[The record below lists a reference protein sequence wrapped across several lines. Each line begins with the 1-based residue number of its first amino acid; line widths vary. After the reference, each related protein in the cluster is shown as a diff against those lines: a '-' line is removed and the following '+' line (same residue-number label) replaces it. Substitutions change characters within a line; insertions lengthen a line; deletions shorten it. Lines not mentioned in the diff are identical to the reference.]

1 MLESTQFLGPQRIQV
16 LLADDHAL
24 IRTGIRTVLNIEPD
38 IVLVGEATNGYEV
51 RQLAQ
56 ILQPDVILLDLN
68 MPGPAPVDTVTLLQE
83 KCPNTKLVILT
94 AYDDDA
100 YVRGMVG
107 AGVAG
112 YILKDEAV
120 EVVVRAI
127 RVILQGGTWYSRTVM
142 EKLAY
147 IPYGKMR
154 GQKLTSRERQLL
166 VMIAQGW
173 SNMQIAGELQLAEQT
188 VRNYASRLYS
198 KIEVHSRAQAIVW
211 ARENY
216 MIGEM

>member
-1 MLESTQFLGPQRIQV
+1 MIEV

-56 ILQPDVILLDLN
+56 ALQPDVILLDLN
-68 MPGPAPVDTVTLLQE
+68 MPGPAPIDTVTSLQ
-83 KCPNTKLVILT
+83 KQCPNSKLTILT

-112 YILKDEAV
+112 YILKDEAT
-120 EVVVRAI
+120 EVVVQAI
-127 RVILQGGTWYSRTVM
+127 RVILQGGTWFSRAVM
-142 EKLAY
+142 EKLVSL
-147 IPYGKMR
+147 PYEKVQMPD
-154 GQKLTSRERQLL
+154 LTNRERQLL
-166 VMIAQGW
+166 EMIARGW
-173 SNMQIAGELQLAEQT
+173 SNMRIATELQLAEQT
-188 VRNYASRLYS
+188 VRNYASRLYG
-198 KIEVHSRAQAIVW
+198 KIEVDSRAQAIIW
-211 ARENY
+211 ARENH
-216 MIGEM
+216 MIGEI

>member
-1 MLESTQFLGPQRIQV
+1 MIEKTQVPGAQIIQV

-24 IRTGIRTVLNIEPD
+24 IRTGIRTVLHIEPD
-38 IVLVGEATNGYEV
+38 IILVGEATDGYEV
-51 RQLAQ
+51 RRLAQ
-56 ILQPDVILLDLN
+56 TLQPDVVLLDLN
-68 MPGPAPVDTVTLLQE
+68 MPGPAPIDTVVLLHE
-83 KCPNTKLVILT
+83 RCPDTKLMILT

-112 YILKDEAV
+112 YILKDEAT

-127 RVILQGGTWYSRTVM
+127 RVILQGGNWYSRAVM

-147 IPYGKMR
+147 VPQGKVR
-154 GQKLTSRERQLL
+154 AQKLTTRERQLL
-166 VMIAQGW
+166 GMIARGW
-173 SNMQIAGELQLAEQT
+173 NNTQIADELQLAEQT
-188 VRNYASRLYS
+188 VRNYASRLYG
-198 KIEVHSRAQAIVW
+198 KIEVHSRAQAVIW

-216 MIGEM
+216 MISDI